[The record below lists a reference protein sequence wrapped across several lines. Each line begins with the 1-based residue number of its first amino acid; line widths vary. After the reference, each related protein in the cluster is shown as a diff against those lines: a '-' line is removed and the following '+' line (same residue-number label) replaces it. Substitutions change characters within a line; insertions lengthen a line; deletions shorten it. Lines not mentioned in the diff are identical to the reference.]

1 MVMWVTARH
10 VPLPKD
16 TIGPMTTSIRMLAM
30 LIGLS
35 GAAPASAGP
44 FSATRDV
51 IAIMAGDLYVGEA
64 EGHLDG
70 SGTLL
75 IHSQRN
81 PTLTCRGQF
90 TSNDKTSG
98 VGQLECSDG
107 ATATFKF
114 QRLSILGGHGTGDY
128 SRGSMS
134 FAYGLTHE
142 EASSFLKLP
151 AGKRLSHNGTTLA
164 MVDQ

>member
-1 MVMWVTARH
+1 M
-10 VPLPKD
+10 K
-16 TIGPMTTSIRMLAM
+16 TSSHLLVACIALA
-30 LIGLS
+30 

-44 FSATRDV
+44 FSATREV
-51 IAIMAGDLYVGEA
+51 IAIMAGDLFMGEA

-75 IHSQRN
+75 IHAQRN
-81 PTLTCRGQF
+81 PALTCRGQF

-114 QRLSILGGHGTGDY
+114 QRLSVLGGHGTGAY

-142 EASSFLKLP
+142 EAAPFLKIP
-151 AGKRLSHNGTTLA
+151 EGKRLSHNGAKVA